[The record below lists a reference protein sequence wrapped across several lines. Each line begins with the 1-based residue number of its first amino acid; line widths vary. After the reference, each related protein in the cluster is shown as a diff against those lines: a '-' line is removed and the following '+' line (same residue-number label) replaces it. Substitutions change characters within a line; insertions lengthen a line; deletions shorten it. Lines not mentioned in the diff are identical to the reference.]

1 MQFKNLFSL
10 LFLVG
15 LATTVSAQKYIS
27 TKSAEVSKT
36 LGESNFT
43 SNKTFYENIEEAPD
57 FTILSKILSNNPIR
71 QTWEREEM
79 VTIFALADEAFTKL
93 SKKSRDSILGN
104 KQLVMSILKYITVP
118 GRVDSNSLKMAIQK
132 NAGKAYM
139 ATVQGT
145 TLGIKEVN
153 GQLFL
158 FDENNNTA
166 RIIAPDFYH
175 KNGFFHII
183 NGVVFPSSEK

>member
-1 MQFKNLFSL
+1 MNFKNLLSL

-15 LATTVSAQKYIS
+15 FATTVSAQKYIS
-27 TKSAEVSKT
+27 TKSTEVSKT
-36 LGESNFT
+36 LGESNF
-43 SNKTFYENIEEAPD
+43 SSKKTFYENIEEAPD
-57 FTILSKILSNNPIR
+57 FTILAKILTNNPIR

-93 SKKSRDSILGN
+93 PKKSRDSILGN
-104 KQLVMSILKYITVP
+104 KQLVMSILKYLTVP
-118 GRVDSNSLKMAIQK
+118 GRVDSNSLKTAIQK

-139 ATVQGT
+139 TTVQGN
-145 TLGIKEVN
+145 TLGIKEEN
-153 GQLFL
+153 GQLFI

-183 NGVVFPSSEK
+183 DGVVFPPSN